1 MNHYFLRLSRC
12 CLALI
17 FSLSFTSVSAAPF
30 AKGDVAVSL
39 VVGSGQAFND
49 NYTIVGAG
57 IGYYVIDGLRLG
69 INGQTWLGGDVSI
82 NKYSPQLQYVM
93 ARDEKLKPY
102 VGAFYRKTTIDGFE
116 DLDSVGG
123 RAGVYFSGRG
133 NYYISVGVVHEN
145 YLSCDQAVYVSC
157 SDTYPE
163 LTVTFSL

>member
-12 CLALI
+12 SLALM
-17 FSLSFTSVSAAPF
+17 SLLSFSSISAAPF
-30 AKGDVAVSL
+30 AKGDVGVSL

-57 IGYYVIDGLRLG
+57 VGYYVMDGLRLG
-69 INGQTWLGGDVSI
+69 VNAQTWLGGDVSI
-82 NKYSPQLQYVM
+82 NKYSPQIQYVM
-93 ARDEKLKPY
+93 ARDERLKPY
-102 VGAFYRKTTIDGFE
+102 IGAFYRKTDIEGFD
-116 DLDSVGG
+116 DLDSAGG

-133 NYYISVGVVHEN
+133 DYYISVGVVHEN